1 MRKNF
6 ILSNILHFNL
16 FSIFRYIMGK
26 VRTLLIKHVSKELIS
41 KYPNVFTTDF
51 EENKKLL
58 DKYVEI
64 DSKHLRNR
72 ISGYI
77 VNLIKIKNREQ

>member
-1 MRKNF
+1 
-6 ILSNILHFNL
+6 
-16 FSIFRYIMGK
+16 MGK
-26 VRTLLIKHVSKELIS
+26 VRTVLIKKVSKELIS

-51 EENKKLL
+51 EKNKKLL
-58 DKYVEI
+58 DVYLEI

-77 VNLIKIKNREQ
+77 VNLLKIKNRELST

>member
-1 MRKNF
+1 
-6 ILSNILHFNL
+6 
-16 FSIFRYIMGK
+16 MGK
-26 VRTLLIKHVSKELIS
+26 VRTVLIKNVSKELIS

-51 EENKKLL
+51 EINKRLL
-58 DKYVEI
+58 DKYLEV

-77 VNLIKIKNREQ
+77 VNLLKIREKE

>member
-1 MRKNF
+1 
-6 ILSNILHFNL
+6 
-16 FSIFRYIMGK
+16 MGK
-26 VRTLLIKHVSKELIS
+26 VRTVLIKNISKELIT

-51 EENKKLL
+51 EINKRLL
-58 DKYVEI
+58 DKYLEI

-77 VNLIKIKNREQ
+77 VNLLKIREKE

>member
-1 MRKNF
+1 
-6 ILSNILHFNL
+6 
-16 FSIFRYIMGK
+16 MGK
-26 VRTLLIKHVSKELIS
+26 VRTFLIKSISKELIN
-41 KYPNVFTTDF
+41 KYPDVFTTDF

-64 DSKHLRNR
+64 DSKHWRNR

-77 VNLIKIKNREQ
+77 VNLLKIKENEL

>member
-1 MRKNF
+1 V
-6 ILSNILHFNL
+6 
-16 FSIFRYIMGK
+16 GK
-26 VRTLLIKHVSKELIS
+26 VRTLLIKKVSKELIS

-51 EENKKLL
+51 EKNKVLL
-58 DKYVEI
+58 DKYSEV

-77 VNLIKIKNREQ
+77 VNLMKIKVREQT